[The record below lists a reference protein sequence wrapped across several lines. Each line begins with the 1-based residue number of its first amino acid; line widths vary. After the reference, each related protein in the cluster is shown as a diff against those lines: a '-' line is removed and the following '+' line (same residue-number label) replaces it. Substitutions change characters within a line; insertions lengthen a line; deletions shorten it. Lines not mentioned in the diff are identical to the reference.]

1 MASTRARATQSD
13 DPEGTLALCARLEA
27 IAPAATTLPSPSL
40 DRSRAADPPLDRPR
54 SAPHPDPPQA
64 STEGSPLLV
73 ALHGWMLS
81 GRLWQPLRQA
91 LAPRYE
97 LWCPDLPGF
106 GERQRPRQLQP
117 SLASYGR
124 WLAEWIGSEAAGR
137 PVVLVGHSLG
147 GSVALHAAPR
157 LGAQLRGVVQVA
169 AGGGVYQPRAF
180 ARVRQ
185 GGVAF
190 LALRPSWLAA
200 VPALAAWRSPLVA
213 EARAA
218 RSLLACSTNRGAVQ
232 QLPRLTAALQVPSL
246 WIAGERDTVMEARYV
261 RHMAAYTPLH
271 RLELLAGAGHLPMR
285 QMPGALAALIGSW
298 LEETGI
304 GGDRPAGG

>member
-1 MASTRARATQSD
+1 M
-13 DPEGTLALCARLEA
+13 P
-27 IAPAATTLPSPSL
+27 PSRPL
-40 DRSRAADPPLDRPR
+40 DRPCPADPPLGPLVRPP
-54 SAPHPDPPQA
+54 SAA
-64 STEGSPLLV
+64 AAREASPLLV
-73 ALHGWMLS
+73 ALHGWLLS
-81 GRLWQPLRQA
+81 GRLWQPLREA
-91 LAPRYE
+91 LAPRLE

-106 GERQRPRQLQP
+106 GERRRPRGLQP

-124 WLAEWIGSEAAGR
+124 WLAERIGAEAAGR

-147 GSVALHAAPR
+147 GSVALHAAPL
-157 LGAQLRGVVQVA
+157 LGDQLRGMVQVA

-190 LALRPSWLAA
+190 LALRPTWLAQA
-200 VPALAAWRSPLVA
+200 PAMASWRGPLVA

-218 RSLLACSTNRGAVQ
+218 RGLLACSTNRGAVQ
-232 QLPRLTAALQVPSL
+232 QLPRLTAALKVPSL

-271 RLELLAGAGHLPMR
+271 RLELLEGAGHLPMR
-285 QMPGALAALIGSW
+285 QMPGALATVITAW
-298 LEETGI
+298 LEETGLVE
-304 GGDRPAGG
+304 GASANL